1 MQDIIIKSQGDR
13 ITVVLDEVIDFSII
27 EEMLRKKV
35 SDARQFFEGATT
47 NIAFKGRDLTRQ
59 QESRLLKI
67 ITTETTMKVTLV
79 DDLPSKAAPRTT
91 KRHVNAPKA
100 IPTIPPTIGYKES
113 ATAYCHGG
121 LRAGQ
126 SVKFG
131 GSVVILGDVNPGSE
145 VVAEGNV
152 IILGA
157 LKGMAH
163 AGASGDSSC
172 FVSAQ
177 VMLPT
182 QLRIANIITAIP
194 PPKDKKEVP
203 KPSIAYVKDGQ
214 VFVGPL

>member
-1 MQDIIIKSQGDR
+1 MQDIVIKSQGES
-13 ITVVLDEVIDFSII
+13 ITIMLDEATDFSII
-27 EEMLRKKV
+27 EEKLRKKV

-67 ITTETTMKVTLV
+67 ITTETTMKVTLI
-79 DDLPSKAAPRTT
+79 DGANLKPLPRTARRHASAPR
-91 KRHVNAPKA
+91 A
-100 IPTIPPTIGYKES
+100 IPTAPPNIGYKES
-113 ATAYCHGG
+113 NTAYCHGG
-121 LRAGQ
+121 LRSGQ

-152 IILGA
+152 IVLGA

-163 AGASGDSSC
+163 AGASGDSSS

-177 VMLPT
+177 VMQPI
-182 QLRIANIITAIP
+182 QLRISNIITAVP
-194 PPKDKKEVP
+194 PPKDKKETP